1 LRVGAPNTENVKAGS
16 ATSEPLVEMSQA
28 NMWAVNL
35 NEIYFNDKK
44 IVKGDNL
51 KYIRITPTDNAITMP
66 FDAYEAAC

>member
-1 LRVGAPNTENVKAGS
+1 MRVGAPNTENVKAGS
-16 ATSEPLVEMSQA
+16 ATSEPLIEATKA

-44 IVKGDNL
+44 IEKGDSL
-51 KYIRITPTDNAITMP
+51 KYIRVTPTANAITMP